1 MKTDHLSRRRFI
13 GSSALAAAGALIL
26 PKITLA
32 NSFFGSAD
40 KPNSVVGGVLI
51 GVTTYS
57 YGYMKN
63 VTAEDMLQYCLQDNI
78 SGVELRGDAAE
89 LSAGAPKK
97 AAGQSAAEFNKALA
111 DWRAAAPMDKFK
123 EIGKKFKDAGVTIYA
138 YKPVVF
144 GTGNTDEE
152 INYAFN
158 AAKAL
163 GANHCNCEMP
173 EHNDAQTQRIG
184 DIAKQHKMRVGYH
197 AHTQATP
204 QLWDTAMAQSEY
216 NCINLDIGHYIAGNN
231 TNTIEFIEKNHA
243 RITSM
248 HIKDRKVNNGPN
260 TPWGEGDTPIK
271 DVLLLMKKNKYK
283 FAATI
288 ELEYKVPA
296 DSTDVKEVAK
306 CREYAAAI
314 LNA

>member
-1 MKTDHLSRRRFI
+1 MNINNLSRRGFI
-13 GSSALAAAGALIL
+13 GSSAIAAAGALIL
-26 PKITLA
+26 PKMALA
-32 NSFFGSAD
+32 NSFFKAD

-57 YGYMKN
+57 FRNMKN
-63 VTAEDMLQYCLQDNI
+63 VTAEDMLQYCLQCNL

-89 LSAGAPKK
+89 LTAGAPKK
-97 AAGQSAAEFNKALA
+97 EPGQSGADFNKAMA
-111 DWRAAAPMDKFK
+111 DWRANVPMDKFK
-123 EIGKKFKDAGVTIYA
+123 EIGKMFKDAGVTIYA

-152 INYAFN
+152 INYAFK

-184 DIAKQHKMRVGYH
+184 DIATKHKMRVGYH

-216 NCINLDIGHYIAGNN
+216 NCINLDIGHFIAGNN
-231 TNTIEFIEKNHA
+231 PDVVGFIEKNHA

-260 TPWGEGDTPIK
+260 TEFGAGDTPIK

-296 DSTDVKEVAK
+296 GSDDVKETTK
-306 CREYAAAI
+306 CREYMAAI

>member
-1 MKTDHLSRRRFI
+1 MKTNHLSRRLFI
-13 GSSALAAAGALIL
+13 GSSAVAAAGALIL
-26 PKITLA
+26 PQTTFA
-32 NSFFGSAD
+32 RSFFGAAD

-57 YGYMKN
+57 YGHMKN

-78 SGVELRGDAAE
+78 SGVELRGDATE
-89 LSAGAPKK
+89 LSAGAPKRET
-97 AAGQSAAEFNKALA
+97 GQSAGDFNKALA
-111 DWRAAAPMDKFK
+111 QWRATVPMDAFK
-123 EIGKKFKDAGVTIYA
+123 AIGKKFKDAGVTIYA

-144 GTGNTDEE
+144 GDNNTDEE
-152 INYAFN
+152 IAYAFN

-173 EHNDAQTQRIG
+173 KSDAQTKRIG
-184 DIAKQHKMRVGYH
+184 DIATKHKMRVGYH
-197 AHTQATP
+197 AHTQSTP
-204 QLWDTAMAQSEY
+204 TLWDTAMSQSEY
-216 NCINLDIGHYIAGNN
+216 NCINLDIGHYVAGNN

-260 TPWGEGDTPIK
+260 TEFGLGDTPIK
-271 DVLLLMKKNKYK
+271 DVLLLMKRNHYK
-283 FAATI
+283 FPATI

-306 CREYAAAI
+306 CREYMAAI
-314 LNA
+314 LSA

>member
-1 MKTDHLSRRRFI
+1 MKANHFSRRKFI
-13 GSSALAAAGALIL
+13 GNSALLAAGGFLL
-26 PKITLA
+26 PKGSLA
-32 NSFFGSAD
+32 QSLFSGTD

-57 YGYMKN
+57 YRNMKN
-63 VTAEDMLQYCLQDNI
+63 VSAEDMLQYCLQDNL

-97 AAGQSAAEFNKALA
+97 TPEQSAADFGKAMA
-111 DWRAAAPMDKFK
+111 DWRATVSMDKFTA
-123 EIGKKFKDAGVTIYA
+123 IGKMFKDAGVTIYA

-144 GTGNTDEE
+144 GVNNTDDE
-152 INYAFN
+152 INYAFR

-184 DIAKQHKMRVGYH
+184 DIAKKHKMRVGYH

-204 QLWDTAMAQSEY
+204 ALWDTAMSQSEY

-248 HIKDRKVNNGPN
+248 HVKDRKVNNGPN

-283 FAATI
+283 FPATI

-306 CREYAAAI
+306 CREFAAAI
-314 LNA
+314 LSA

>member
-1 MKTDHLSRRRFI
+1 MKTDRLSRRKFI
-13 GSSALAAAGALIL
+13 GRSALVAAGVFIL
-26 PKITLA
+26 PKLSFA
-32 NSFFGSAD
+32 NSFFVVAD

-57 YGYMKN
+57 YGHMKN

-78 SGVELRGDAAE
+78 SGVELRGDATE

-97 AAGQSAAEFNKALA
+97 APGQSAAEFSKAMA
-111 DWRAAAPMDKFK
+111 DWRATVPMDKFK
-123 EIGKKFKDAGVTIYA
+123 EIGKMFKDAGVTIYA

-144 GTGNTDEE
+144 GTANTDEE

-184 DIAKQHKMRVGYH
+184 DIAKKHKMRVGYH
-197 AHTQATP
+197 AHAQATQA
-204 QLWDTAMAQSEY
+204 LWDTAMAQSEY
-216 NCINLDIGHYIAGNN
+216 NCINLDIGNYIAGNN
-231 TNTIEFIEKNHA
+231 SNTIEFIEKNHG

-248 HIKDRKVNNGPN
+248 HVKDRKVNNGPN
-260 TPWGEGDTPIK
+260 MPCGEGDTPIK
-271 DVLLLMKKNKYK
+271 NVLLLMKKNKYK
-283 FAATI
+283 FPATI

-314 LNA
+314 LSA

>member
-1 MKTDHLSRRRFI
+1 MKTNHLSRRRFI
-13 GSSALAAAGALIL
+13 GSSAIAATGMLMLSKSAIAR
-26 PKITLA
+26 
-32 NSFFGSAD
+32 SFFSGSD

-57 YGYMKN
+57 FRNMK
-63 VTAEDMLQYCLQDNI
+63 VTAEDMLEYCLLCNI

-89 LSAGAPKK
+89 ASLGAPKK
-97 AAGQSAAEFNKALA
+97 VAGQSGADYAKTMA
-111 DWRAAAPMDKFK
+111 DWRAGLSMDKFK
-123 EIGKKFKDAGVTIYA
+123 AMRKMFNDAGVTIYA

-144 GTGNTDEE
+144 GTNNTDAE
-152 INYAFN
+152 IEYAFN

-163 GANHCNCEMP
+163 GATHCNCEMP
-173 EHNDAQTQRIG
+173 EHNDAQTKRIG
-184 DIAKQHKMRVGYH
+184 DLATKHKVYVGYH

-204 QLWDTAMAQSEY
+204 ELWDTAMAQSKY
-216 NCINLDIGHYIAGNN
+216 NGINLDIGHYIAGNN
-231 TNTIEFIEKNHA
+231 TNTLEFIEKYHD

-271 DVLLLMKKNKYK
+271 EVLLFMKKKKYK

-296 DSTDVKEVAK
+296 GSDDVKEVTK
-306 CREYAAAI
+306 CRDYMAAI
-314 LNA
+314 LSA

>member
-1 MKTDHLSRRRFI
+1 MNINNLSRRGFI
-13 GSSALAAAGALIL
+13 GSSAIAAAGALIL
-26 PKITLA
+26 PKTTFA
-32 NSFFGSAD
+32 NSFFKAD

-57 YGYMKN
+57 YGHMKN

-78 SGVELRGDAAE
+78 SGVELRGDATE

-97 AAGQSAAEFNKALA
+97 AAGQSAADFNKAMA
-111 DWRAAAPMDKFK
+111 DWRANVPMDKFK
-123 EIGKKFKDAGVTIYA
+123 AIGKMYKDAGVTIYA

-144 GTGNTDEE
+144 GTNNTDAE
-152 INYAFN
+152 IEYAFN

-163 GANHCNCEMP
+163 GANHCNCEIP
-173 EHNDAQTQRIG
+173 EHNDAQTKRIG
-184 DIAKQHKMRVGYH
+184 DLATKHKMRVGYH

-216 NCINLDIGHYIAGNN
+216 NCINLDIGHFIASNHPDVVG
-231 TNTIEFIEKNHA
+231 FIEKNHA

-260 TPWGEGDTPIK
+260 TEFGLGDTPIK
-271 DVLLLMKKNKYK
+271 DVLLLMKKNRYK
-283 FAATI
+283 FPATI

-306 CREYAAAI
+306 CREYMAAI
-314 LNA
+314 LSA

>member
-1 MKTDHLSRRRFI
+1 MNTDNLSRRRFI
-13 GSSALAAAGALIL
+13 GSSALAAAGILLL
-26 PKITLA
+26 PKISLA
-32 NSFFGSAD
+32 DAFFSGAD

-57 YGYMKN
+57 YRNMKN
-63 VTAEDMLQYCLQDNI
+63 VTAEDMLSYCLQNNL
-78 SGVELRGDAAE
+78 SGVELRGDATE

-97 AAGQSAAEFNKALA
+97 AQGQSNADFNKAMA
-111 DWRAAAPMDKFK
+111 DWRAGVSMDIFK
-123 EIGKKFKDAGVTIYA
+123 EIGKKFKDAGVKIYA

-144 GTGNTDEE
+144 NVNNTDAE
-152 INYAFN
+152 IEYAFK

-163 GANHCNCEMP
+163 GADHCNCEMP
-173 EHNDAQTQRIG
+173 EHNDAQTKRIG
-184 DIAKQHKMRVGYH
+184 DLATKHKVRVGYH

-204 QLWDTAMAQSEY
+204 QLWDTAMEQSKY

-231 TNTIEFIEKNHA
+231 KDVLDFIEKHHD

-260 TPWGEGDTPIK
+260 TEFGQGDTPIK
-271 DVLLLMKKNKYK
+271 DVLLLMKKKKYK

-288 ELEYKVPA
+288 ELEYKVPTGS
-296 DSTDVKEVAK
+296 DDVKEVAK
-306 CREYAAAI
+306 CREYMAAI
-314 LNA
+314 LSA

>member
-1 MKTDHLSRRRFI
+1 MNHDQLSRRRFI
-13 GSSALAAAGALIL
+13 GTSAIAAAGL
-26 PKITLA
+26 ITLSKTSFA
-32 NSFFGSAD
+32 GSFFGGAD
-40 KPNSVVGGVLI
+40 KPNSVVKGVLI

-57 YGYMKN
+57 FRNMK
-63 VTAEDMLQYCLQDNI
+63 VTAEDMLQYCIQCNI

-89 LSAGAPKK
+89 ASLGAPKK
-97 AAGQSAAEFNKALA
+97 AAGQSNADYAKIMA
-111 DWRAAAPMDKFK
+111 DWRTGLSMDKFK
-123 EIGKKFKDAGVTIYA
+123 DMRKMFNDAGVKIYA

-144 GTGNTDEE
+144 NKSNTDGE
-152 INYAFN
+152 IEYALK

-163 GANHCNCEMP
+163 GAGHCNCEMP
-173 EHNDAQTQRIG
+173 EHDDAQTQRIG
-184 DIAKQHKMRVGYH
+184 DLAAKHKVYVGYH

-204 QLWDTAMAQSEY
+204 QLWDTALAQSKY
-216 NCINLDIGHYIAGNN
+216 NAVNLDIGHFIAGNN
-231 TNTIEFIEKNHA
+231 PDVVGFIEKYHD

-260 TPWGEGDTPIK
+260 TPFGEGDTPIK

-296 DSTDVKEVAK
+296 GSDDVKEVTK
-306 CREYAAAI
+306 CREYIANI

>member
-1 MKTDHLSRRRFI
+1 METKHLSRRGFI
-13 GSSALAAAGALIL
+13 GSSALAAAGMLIL
-26 PKITLA
+26 PKTNFASAIF
-32 NSFFGSAD
+32 SGAD

-57 YGYMKN
+57 YGHMKN

-78 SGVELRGDAAE
+78 SGVELRGDAME

-97 AAGQSAAEFNKALA
+97 VAGQSATDFNKAMA
-111 DWRAAAPMDKFK
+111 NWRANVPMDKFK
-123 EIGKKFKDAGVTIYA
+123 EIGKLYKDAGVTIYA

-144 GTGNTDEE
+144 GPGNTDEE

-173 EHNDAQTQRIG
+173 EHNDALTQRIG
-184 DIAKQHKMRVGYH
+184 DIAAKHKIRIGYH
-197 AHTQATP
+197 AHTQSTP
-204 QLWDTAMAQSEY
+204 TLWDTAMSQSEY
-216 NCINLDIGHYIAGNN
+216 NCINLDIGHYVAGNN
-231 TNTIEFIEKNHA
+231 TDTLAFIEKHHA

-248 HIKDRKVNNGPN
+248 HFKDRKVNNGPN
-260 TPWGEGDTPIK
+260 TEFGLGDTPIK
-271 DVLLLMKKNKYK
+271 EVLLLMKQKKYK
-283 FAATI
+283 FPATI

-296 DSTDVKEVAK
+296 GSTDVKEVAK
-306 CREYAAAI
+306 CREYMAAI
-314 LNA
+314 LSA

>member
-1 MKTDHLSRRRFI
+1 METNHLSRRGFI
-13 GSSALAAAGALIL
+13 GSSAIAAAGMLML
-26 PKITLA
+26 SKT
-32 NSFFGSAD
+32 SFASSVFGGAD

-57 YGYMKN
+57 YGHMKN
-63 VTAEDMLQYCLQDNI
+63 VSAEDMLQYCLQDNI

-89 LSAGAPKK
+89 LTAGAPKR
-97 AAGQSAAEFNKALA
+97 AAGQSGPDYAKTMA
-111 DWRAAAPMDKFK
+111 DWRANVSMDKFK
-123 EIGKKFKDAGVTIYA
+123 AIRKMYHDAGVNIYA

-144 GTGNTDEE
+144 GTNNTDEE
-152 INYAFN
+152 IEYALK

-163 GANHCNCEMP
+163 GATHCNCEMP
-173 EHNDAQTQRIG
+173 EHNDAQTKRIG
-184 DIAKQHKMRVGYH
+184 DLATKHKMRVGYH

-204 QLWDTAMAQSEY
+204 TLWDTAMAQSEY

-260 TPWGEGDTPIK
+260 TEWGQGDTPIK
-271 DVLLLMKKNKYK
+271 DVLLAMKKNHYK
-283 FAATI
+283 FPATI
-288 ELEYKVPA
+288 ELEYKIPA
-296 DSTDVKEVAK
+296 GSDDVKEVLK

-314 LNA
+314 LSA

>member
-1 MKTDHLSRRRFI
+1 MNINNLSRRGFI
-13 GSSALAAAGALIL
+13 GSSTIAAAGALIL
-26 PKITLA
+26 PKTSFA
-32 NSFFGSAD
+32 NSFFKAD

-57 YGYMKN
+57 YGHMKN

-89 LSAGAPKK
+89 LTAGASKRP
-97 AAGQSAAEFNKALA
+97 AGQSLA
-111 DWRAAAPMDKFK
+111 DWRANVSMDAFK
-123 EIGKKFKDAGVTIYA
+123 AIGKMYKDAGVTIYA

-144 GTGNTDEE
+144 GAKNTDAE
-152 INYAFN
+152 IEYAFN

-173 EHNDAQTQRIG
+173 EHDDAQTKRIG
-184 DIAKQHKMRVGYH
+184 DFATKHKMRVGYH

-204 QLWDTAMAQSEY
+204 TLWDTAMAQSEY
-216 NCINLDIGHYIAGNN
+216 NSINLDIGHYIAGNN
-231 TNTIEFIEKNHA
+231 TNTVEFIEKNHA

-260 TPWGEGDTPIK
+260 TVWGEGDTPIK

-306 CREYAAAI
+306 CRDYAAAI
-314 LNA
+314 LSA

>member
-1 MKTDHLSRRRFI
+1 MNNNLSRRRFI
-13 GSSALAAAGALIL
+13 GSSAVAAAGMIALT
-26 PKITLA
+26 KT
-32 NSFFGSAD
+32 SFAQSVFGGAD

-57 YGYMKN
+57 YREMKN
-63 VTAEDMLQYCLQDNI
+63 VTAEDMLQYCLDCNI

-89 LSAGAPKK
+89 LSAGAPKR
-97 AAGQSAAEFNKALA
+97 AEGQSGADYGKAMA
-111 DWRAAAPMDKFK
+111 QWRAGVSMDVFK
-123 EIGKKFKDAGVTIYA
+123 AMRKKFNDAGVTIYA

-144 GTGNTDEE
+144 GANNTDEE
-152 INYAFN
+152 IEYAFN

-173 EHNDAQTQRIG
+173 EHNDAQTKRIG
-184 DIAKQHKMRVGYH
+184 DFATKHKMRVGYH

-204 QLWDTAMAQSEY
+204 QLWDTAMAQSAY

-231 TNTIEFIEKNHA
+231 TNTVEFIEQHHD

-271 DVLLLMKKNKYK
+271 EVLLLMKKKKYK

-296 DSTDVKEVAK
+296 GSDDVKEVAK
-306 CREYAAAI
+306 CRNYAAAI
-314 LNA
+314 LSA

>member
-1 MKTDHLSRRRFI
+1 MKANHLSRRNFI
-13 GSSALAAAGALIL
+13 GSSAIASTSMLIL
-26 PKITLA
+26 SKSAIA
-32 NSFFGSAD
+32 NSFFGGAD
-40 KPNSVVGGVLI
+40 KPSSVVGGVLI

-57 YGYMKN
+57 YRNMKN
-63 VTAEDMLQYCLQDNI
+63 VSADDMLNYCIQNNL

-89 LSAGAPKK
+89 LSAGAPTK
-97 AAGQSAAEFNKALA
+97 APGQSGADFNKAVA
-111 DWRAAAPMDKFK
+111 DWRTSVSMDIFK
-123 EIGKKFKDAGVTIYA
+123 EIGKKFKDADVKIYA

-144 GTGNTDEE
+144 NTNNTDAEME
-152 INYAFN
+152 YAFR

-163 GANHCNCEMP
+163 GADHCNCEMP

-184 DIAKQHKMRVGYH
+184 DLAAKHKVRVGYH

-204 QLWDTAMAQSEY
+204 QLWDTAMEQSKY

-231 TNTIEFIEKNHA
+231 KDVLDFIEKHHD

-260 TPWGEGDTPIK
+260 TEFGQGDTPIK
-271 DVLLLMKKNKYK
+271 DVLLLMKKKKYK

-288 ELEYKVPA
+288 ELEYKIPA
-296 DSTDVKEVAK
+296 GSDDVKEVAK
-306 CREYAAAI
+306 CREYMAAI
-314 LNA
+314 LSA

>member
-1 MKTDHLSRRRFI
+1 MKTNQVSRRAFI
-13 GSSALAAAGALIL
+13 GTGAIAAAGTLIL
-26 PKITLA
+26 PKLSFA
-32 NSFFGSAD
+32 DSFFGSAD

-57 YGYMKN
+57 FRNMK
-63 VTAEDMLQYCLQDNI
+63 VTAEDMLQHCLQCNI

-89 LSAGAPKK
+89 ASLGAPKK
-97 AAGQSAAEFNKALA
+97 AAGQSGGDYAKTMA
-111 DWRAAAPMDKFK
+111 DWRAGLSMDKFK
-123 EIGKKFKDAGVTIYA
+123 AMRKMFNDAGVTIYA

-144 GTGNTDEE
+144 GKNNTDAE
-152 INYAFN
+152 IEYALN

-163 GANHCNCEMP
+163 GATHCNCEMP
-173 EHNDAQTQRIG
+173 EHDDAQTQRIG
-184 DIAKQHKMRVGYH
+184 DLAAKHKVYVGYH

-204 QLWDTAMAQSEY
+204 QLWDTALAQSKY
-216 NCINLDIGHYIAGNN
+216 NGINLDIGHYIAGNN
-231 TNTIEFIEKNHA
+231 TNTLEFIEKHHD

-271 DVLLLMKKNKYK
+271 DVLLFMKKKKYK

-296 DSTDVKEVAK
+296 GSDDVKEVTK
-306 CREYAAAI
+306 CRDYAAAI
-314 LNA
+314 LSA

>member
-1 MKTDHLSRRRFI
+1 METKHLSRRGFI
-13 GSSALAAAGALIL
+13 GSGALAAAGMLLL
-26 PKITLA
+26 PKTNFA
-32 NSFFGSAD
+32 SSFLSAD

-57 YGYMKN
+57 YGHMKN

-78 SGVELRGDAAE
+78 SGVELRGDATE
-89 LSAGAPKK
+89 LSVGAPKK
-97 AAGQSAAEFNKALA
+97 VPGQSAADFSKAMA
-111 DWRAAAPMDKFK
+111 DWRASVPMDKFK
-123 EIGKKFKDAGVTIYA
+123 EIGKMYKDAGVTIYA

-144 GTGNTDEE
+144 GPNNTDAE
-152 INYAFN
+152 IDYAFR

-173 EHNDAQTQRIG
+173 ESDEQTKRIG
-184 DIAKQHKMRVGYH
+184 DIATKHKMRIGYH

-204 QLWDTAMAQSEY
+204 TLWDTAMSQSKY
-216 NCINLDIGHYIAGNN
+216 NCINLDIGHYVAG
-231 TNTIEFIEKNHA
+231 TNTSPIDFIQKNHE

-248 HIKDRKVNNGPN
+248 HIKDRKFHNGPN
-260 TPWGEGDTPIK
+260 AVWGQGDTPIK
-271 DVLLLMKKNKYK
+271 DVLLLMKNNHYK
-283 FAATI
+283 FPATI

-306 CREYAAAI
+306 CREYMANI
-314 LNA
+314 LSA

>member
-1 MKTDHLSRRRFI
+1 MNNNNLSRRRFI
-13 GSSALAAAGALIL
+13 GSSAIAAAGMIALS
-26 PKITLA
+26 KT
-32 NSFFGSAD
+32 SFAGSVFGWAD

-57 YGYMKN
+57 YRNMKN
-63 VTAEDMLQYCLQDNI
+63 VTAEDMLQYCLQCNI

-89 LSAGAPKK
+89 LSAGAPKRATGQ
-97 AAGQSAAEFNKALA
+97 AADDFNKAMA
-111 DWRAAAPMDKFK
+111 NWRANVSMDVFK
-123 EIGKKFKDAGVTIYA
+123 DIRKKFNDAGVKIYA

-144 GTGNTDEE
+144 GVNNTDAE
-152 INYAFN
+152 IEYAFN

-184 DIAKQHKMRVGYH
+184 NFATKHKMRVGYH

-204 QLWDTAMAQSEY
+204 QLWDTAMAQSKY

-231 TNTIEFIEKNHA
+231 TNTVEFIEQHHD

-260 TPWGEGDTPIK
+260 TLFGEGDTPIK
-271 DVLLLMKKNKYK
+271 DVLLFMKKKRYK

-288 ELEYKVPA
+288 ELEYKVPEGS
-296 DSTDVKEVAK
+296 DDVKEVIK
-306 CREYAAAI
+306 CREYMANI
-314 LNA
+314 LSA

>member
-1 MKTDHLSRRRFI
+1 METKHLSRRGFI
-13 GSSALAAAGALIL
+13 GSGALAAAGMLFL
-26 PKITLA
+26 PKTNFA
-32 NSFFGSAD
+32 RSFLSTD

-57 YGYMKN
+57 YGHMKN

-78 SGVELRGDAAE
+78 SGVELRGDATE

-97 AAGQSAAEFNKALA
+97 APGQSGADFNKAMA
-111 DWRAAAPMDKFK
+111 DWRASVPMDKFK
-123 EIGKKFKDAGVTIYA
+123 EIGKMYKDAGVTIYA

-144 GTGNTDEE
+144 GPNNTDEE

-173 EHNDAQTQRIG
+173 EHNDALTQKIG
-184 DIAKQHKMRVGYH
+184 DIAAKHKMRIGYH

-204 QLWDTAMAQSEY
+204 TLWDTAMSQSPY
-216 NCINLDIGHYIAGNN
+216 NCINLDIGHYVAGNN
-231 TNTIEFIEKNHA
+231 TDVLAFIEKHHD

-260 TPWGEGDTPIK
+260 TTFGQGDTPIK
-271 DVLLLMKKNKYK
+271 DVLLLMKRKKYK
-283 FAATI
+283 FPATI

-306 CREYAAAI
+306 CREYMAAI
-314 LNA
+314 LSA

>member
-1 MKTDHLSRRRFI
+1 MKTDQFSRRKFI
-13 GSSALAAAGALIL
+13 GSSAIVAAGACIV
-26 PKITLA
+26 PKLSFA
-32 NSFFGSAD
+32 QSFFAIPD
-40 KPNSVVGGVLI
+40 KPNSVVGGILI

-57 YGYMKN
+57 YRHMQN

-97 AAGQSAAEFNKALA
+97 APGQSAAGFSKAMA
-111 DWRAAAPMDKFK
+111 DWRTTVPMDKFK
-123 EIGKKFKDAGVTIYA
+123 EIGKMFKDAGVTIYA

-144 GTGNTDEE
+144 GPANTDGE

-173 EHNDAQTQRIG
+173 HTDAQTLRIG
-184 DIAKQHKMRVGYH
+184 NIAKKHKMRVGYH
-197 AHTQATP
+197 AHTQSTP
-204 QLWDTAMAQSEY
+204 SLWDAAMAQSEY
-216 NCINLDIGHYIAGNN
+216 NCINLDIGHYVAANN
-231 TNTIEFIEKNHA
+231 TDTLAFIEKNHG
-243 RITSM
+243 RITSI
-248 HIKDRKVNNGPN
+248 HLKDRKVNDGPN
-260 TPWGEGDTPIK
+260 TLWGEGDTPIK

-283 FAATI
+283 FPATI
-288 ELEYKVPA
+288 ELEYKIPA

-306 CREYAAAI
+306 CRDYAAAI
-314 LNA
+314 LSA